1 MKISKKRPHDEKPV
15 FWKRIARLLLRILI
29 VIPLI
34 LVLILCSLSLINPPF
49 SFQIAKSF
57 ISHGNIN
64 HEWIDYEE
72 LPDGLVLSHLVTQD
86 EFFCTHWG
94 FGLNSSRDSNRK
106 KPTTLTQ
113 KAVRSLFLG
122 SADQNLRRVLE
133 TPLGLLA
140 EIFWS
145 KKRIL
150 EFYLNYVKT
159 GTSIFGVAAA
169 SQTILDKNIE
179 NLTLEES
186 ALLTVMLEAPNDFDP
201 FDLPPELKL
210 RIEWIVEKI
219 EAIKADGKA
228 DCLIGK

>member
-1 MKISKKRPHDEKPV
+1 MKISKKRPHDEKPDL
-15 FWKRIARLLLRILI
+15 WKRIARLLLRIVI
-29 VIPLI
+29 IIPLI
-34 LVLILCSLSLINPPF
+34 LVLMLFSLSLINPPF
-49 SFQIAKSF
+49 SFQMAKSF

-72 LPDGLVLSHLVTQD
+72 LPDGLVQSHLVTED
-86 EFFCTHWG
+86 KFFCMHWG
-94 FGLNSSRDSNRK
+94 FDLKSSRDRDRK

-113 KAVRSLFLG
+113 KAVQSLFLG
-122 SADQNLRRVLE
+122 STDHNLRRILE
-133 TPLGLLA
+133 TPLSLLV

-150 EFYLNYVKT
+150 EFHLNYLRI

-179 NLTLEES
+179 SLTPEES
-186 ALLTVMLEAPNDFDP
+186 ALLTVMLEAPNDVDP

-210 RIEWIVEKI
+210 RVEWVVEKI
-219 EAIKADGKA
+219 DELNAEGLT
-228 DCLIGK
+228 DCLTGN